1 MGFALKEIDEKYRVS
16 GNAEIIMALANERRI
31 FALAR
36 ALYVVINELSS
47 VVDEGLW
54 NRQIRVLKNYL
65 NRLRST
71 PLPSSFVLDEE
82 QAVNKSMASI
92 KSMEGVIGEVAARSA
107 SRLEEPLSRLQDS
120 SHDPLTDLLIKII
133 FESEGNSYNLI
144 LHKKE
149 FVPEVQDHLN
159 ISGLSEYYS
168 VYDAGSYRRIPDTGS
183 TVIIGP
189 PGWLPRHQI
198 FELLSEKTYF
208 ALLKWDRR
216 SFDLTCD
223 MPEEITYRGLMPVIT
238 EVKMA
243 DSEVDSG
250 GSDKPD
256 DPSVE
261 TLDELEPVTDWDR
274 IKRAGYASAR
284 EHEATRSA
292 RIYRLA
298 GGYAAFLPAADDANI
313 KVLDG
318 TSLEPVQ
325 RSPDQIEPGDY
336 LILRLERGGEIIEEV
351 ANALMGKEAEKR
363 RALQREWKHH
373 LAEHIDQQG
382 IRVMVSRMRD
392 LGSETAS
399 RVNLR
404 RWTSMD
410 NIRPHDPEDFRAV
423 LHAIGLGDR
432 AAMFQQ
438 EMDIIF
444 RSHHQAS
451 SELRKM
457 LNRQLSDADIA
468 TEELESDGVLKINL
482 AVEGAGE
489 LGILRVIEISDE
501 TADVPVYRL
510 RTPFSIE

>member
-1 MGFALKEIDEKYRVS
+1 MGFALKEIDEKYRVA
-16 GNAEIIMALANERRI
+16 GNAEIVMALANERKIRL
-31 FALAR
+31 LAS
-36 ALYVVINELSS
+36 ALYEVIRELSS
-47 VVDEGLW
+47 MEQKLCYQ
-54 NRQIRVLKNYL
+54 QIRVLKNYL

-71 PLPSSFVLDEE
+71 PLSSSFVLDEE
-82 QAVNKSMASI
+82 QEVNKSMASI
-92 KSMEGVIGEVAARSA
+92 KSMEGVIGEVAVRSA
-107 SRLEEPLSRLQDS
+107 SRLEEPLSRLQEG
-120 SHDPLTDLLIKII
+120 SHDPLTDLLINILL
-133 FESEGNSYNLI
+133 ESDGNSYNLI

-149 FVPEVQDHLN
+149 FISEVKDHLN
-159 ISGLSEYYS
+159 VSGLSDYYS
-168 VYDAGSYRRIPDTGS
+168 VYDSGSYRSIPNMGS
-183 TVIIGP
+183 TVIVGP
-189 PGWLPRHQI
+189 PRWMSRHQV
-198 FELLSEKTYF
+198 FDLLSEKTYF
-208 ALLKWDRR
+208 ALLKWDRMP
-216 SFDLTCD
+216 FNLTCD
-223 MPEEITYRGLMPVIT
+223 MPGEITYRGLMPVIT
-238 EVKMA
+238 EVRMS
-243 DSEVDSG
+243 DSEIDSE
-250 GSDKPD
+250 GSDEPD
-256 DPSVE
+256 DPLVE

-274 IKRAGYASAR
+274 IKRAGCASAG

-298 GGYAAFLPAADDANI
+298 SGYAAFLPVADDANI

-351 ANALMGKEAEKR
+351 ANALMGEEAEKR
-363 RALQREWKHH
+363 RALQREWKRH
-373 LAEHIDQQG
+373 LRVHINQQG
-382 IRVMVSRMRD
+382 IRDMVSRMRD

-432 AAMFQQ
+432 AGTFQE

-457 LNRQLSDADIA
+457 LNRKLSDADIE

-510 RTPFSIE
+510 RMPFSIE